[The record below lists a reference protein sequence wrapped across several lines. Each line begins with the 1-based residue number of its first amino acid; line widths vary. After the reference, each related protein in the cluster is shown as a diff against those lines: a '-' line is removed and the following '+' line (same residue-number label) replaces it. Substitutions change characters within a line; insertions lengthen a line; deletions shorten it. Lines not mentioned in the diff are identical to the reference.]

1 MNIKNKALLNSYIY
15 YIKIE
20 KGLSDNSVESYKSDL
35 INFLD
40 YYEEDITTISND
52 QVITYLIELQ
62 EVGLVNSSIARKTSS
77 IKNFFLYL
85 LEDNVPF
92 KINIEEIPSI
102 SYNRHLPDVISVEEM
117 CKLLDKI
124 EMSTP
129 LSYRN
134 KTMLELMYATGIRV
148 SELLNISV
156 HDVGLSDKSLLIH
169 GKGNKQRLL
178 PIPDSTMEY
187 LLQYIKIERFKLKKD
202 KLTDTLFLNNRGG
215 KLSRMGFW
223 KILRK
228 CALESG
234 ITSHISPH
242 TIRHSFATH
251 LLEAGANLRVV
262 QTLLGHTSL
271 DATQIYTNININYL
285 IEEHKLH
292 HPRG

>member
-1 MNIKNKALLNSYIY
+1 MNIKNKSLLNNYIY

-20 KGLSDNSVESYKSDL
+20 KGLSENSIESYKSDL
-35 INFLD
+35 TNFFD
-40 YYEEDITTISND
+40 FYDEDITAISND
-52 QVITYLIELQ
+52 KVVNYLLDLQ
-62 EVGLVNSSIARKTSS
+62 ELGLVNSSIARKTSA

-85 LEDNVPF
+85 IEENIPIKV
-92 KINIEEIPSI
+92 NIEEIPSI

-117 CKLLDKI
+117 FKLLDEI
-124 EMSTP
+124 DMSTS
-129 LSYRN
+129 LTYRN

-148 SELLNISV
+148 SELLNISL
-156 HDVGLSDKSLLIH
+156 HDVDLSDKSLLIH

-187 LLQYIKIERFKLKKD
+187 LLHYIKIERFDLKKD
-202 KLTDTLFLNNRGG
+202 KLIDTLFLNNRGG

-223 KILRK
+223 KILRN
-228 CALESG
+228 CALSSG

-271 DATQIYTNININYL
+271 DTTQIYTNVDINYL